1 MIITTI
7 IITMVAG
14 DTDILTDIRLI
25 MIIPTHC
32 ITVIRI
38 FTALI
43 TARTDIIV
51 ATGILPTDTAT
62 IVFGITIITEAIMPD
77 FMTDITQIITT
88 GILIT
93 DPTDHHLTDTARE
106 PTEPMRIVPEEIEA
120 M

>member
-25 MIIPTHC
+25 MIIPTQC
-32 ITVIRI
+32 ITV
-38 FTALI
+38 LI
-43 TARTDIIV
+43 TV
-51 ATGILPTDTAT
+51 LTGIVITIGVIPTDMVT
-62 IVFGITIITEAIMPD
+62 IIIGITIITEAIMPD
-77 FMTDITQIITT
+77 FMTDITQTITT

-93 DPTDHHLTDTARE
+93 DLTDQHLTDTARE